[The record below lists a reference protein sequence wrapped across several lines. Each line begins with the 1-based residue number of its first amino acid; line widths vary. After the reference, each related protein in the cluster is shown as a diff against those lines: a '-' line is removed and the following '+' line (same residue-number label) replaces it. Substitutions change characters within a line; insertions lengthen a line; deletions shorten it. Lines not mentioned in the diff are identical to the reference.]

1 MKGKAALCVQ
11 FKTTNLLQQ
20 LPGFYEQLDVPVIG
34 LTTTDSFRDDGTPAE
49 NATRQVIFFEDKN
62 GHFNQ
67 SLLFWNNYTG
77 YTETL
82 DGNLEDYASDN
93 TEEDE
98 EKKVVKL
105 SQGRMLARQQVG
117 HNDDELL
124 KW

>member
-1 MKGKAALCVQ
+1 
-11 FKTTNLLQQ
+11 
-20 LPGFYEQLDVPVIG
+20 
-34 LTTTDSFRDDGTPAE
+34 
-49 NATRQVIFFEDKN
+49 VIFFEDKN

-93 TEEDE
+93 AEEDD

-105 SQGRMLARQQVG
+105 SQGRMLAR
-117 HNDDELL
+117 
-124 KW
+124 